1 MGTSASSNGPG
12 SGVSLDPEWLDDIGI
27 PNIDQESDGN
37 MNSDVI
43 IAPRARFSNARRNLG
58 EFVRSGDRD
67 SLRRSLGHYS
77 GTGMGG
83 SRKLAQRMRVST
95 SIAEGMV
102 HTFRALRDDANFELR
117 SVISKLKEQGA
128 NATQIIAAFVSHV
141 CPDGGSLDE
150 ISSRNSGTAALS
162 EFLDRNPEA
171 DIVNLSD
178 DQIWSLTSSFL
189 ANEVFN
195 RIQMDIGQAFE
206 MQDLPFPD
214 RISRM
219 NEMKVFIRVEIATQL
234 NDIRSKD
241 IQNADISKL
250 LQQTIQNTFEIYE
263 VEV

>member
-12 SGVSLDPEWLDDIGI
+12 SGVSLDPEWLDDIEI
-27 PNIDQESDGN
+27 PNDEQKSDGN
-37 MNSDVI
+37 VSSGVI

-58 EFVRSGDRD
+58 EYVRSGDRN
-67 SLRRSLGHYS
+67 SLRKSLGNYS
-77 GTGMGG
+77 RNGMGG
-83 SRKLAQRMRVST
+83 SQNFARRMRVST
-95 SIAEGMV
+95 SIAGGMFQ
-102 HTFRALRDDANFELR
+102 TFRSLRDDTNFELR

-128 NATQIIAAFVSHV
+128 NASKIISEFISHV

-162 EFLDRNPEA
+162 EFLERNPDA

-189 ANEVFN
+189 ANEIFS

-206 MQDLPFPD
+206 TRDIPFPD

-219 NEMKVFIRVEIATQL
+219 NEMKDFIQVEIATQL
-234 NDIRSKD
+234 NEIRSRD
-241 IQNADISKL
+241 IYNADISKL
-250 LQQTIQNTFEIYE
+250 FQKTIQNTFELYE
-263 VEV
+263 VEI